1 MSELSRPKVQ
11 LESPFGAP
19 TRENIITNVAYAL
32 LAMRDSLGRR
42 EAPFASH
49 LLYTQMLDDQNPH
62 ERDEGIEAGLV
73 IGRDAQFTAVYSD
86 LGVSRG
92 MEYGIKRAE
101 KEGRPVVW
109 RRLYDTALT
118 ALEIEHIVRDK
129 SPLPLD
135 VIGDI
140 YARSHEN

>member
-1 MSELSRPKVQ
+1 M
-11 LESPFGAP
+11 
-19 TRENIITNVAYAL
+19 
-32 LAMRDSLGRR
+32 
-42 EAPFASH
+42 
-49 LLYTQMLDDQNPH
+49 
-62 ERDEGIEAGLV
+62 
-73 IGRDAQFTAVYSD
+73 YSD

-101 KEGRPVVW
+101 KEGRPIVW

-140 YARSHEN
+140 YARSHKN

>member
-1 MSELSRPKVQ
+1 M
-11 LESPFGAP
+11 
-19 TRENIITNVAYAL
+19 
-32 LAMRDSLGRR
+32 
-42 EAPFASH
+42 
-49 LLYTQMLDDQNPH
+49 
-62 ERDEGIEAGLV
+62 
-73 IGRDAQFTAVYSD
+73 YSD

-109 RRLYDTALT
+109 RRLYDTTLT
-118 ALEIEHIVRDK
+118 ALEIERIVRDK

>member
-1 MSELSRPKVQ
+1 MSELIRPKVQ

-19 TRENIITNVAYAL
+19 TREKIITNVAYAL
-32 LAMRDSLGRR
+32 LAMRDSLKHG

-49 LLYTQMLDDQNPH
+49 LLYTQMLDDQNPE
-62 ERDEGIEAGLV
+62 ERNEGIEAGLV
-73 IGRDAQFTAVYSD
+73 IGSDAQFTAVYSD

-101 KEGRPVVW
+101 KEGRPIVW
-109 RRLYDTALT
+109 RHLYDTTLSV
-118 ALEIEHIVRDK
+118 LEIECLIRDK
-129 SPLPLD
+129 SPLPLNL
-135 VIGDI
+135 IGDI